1 MSCTRAAM
9 CWSVF
14 LSLYIKT
21 THFTGQRSGKLAPWR
36 DLQLPQWQSE
46 VATAVPAVHL
56 MPSTAA

>member
-1 MSCTRAAM
+1 M
-9 CWSVF
+9 CCSVF
-14 LSLYIKT
+14 HGLYIKA

-56 MPSTAA
+56 MPSTGSQQLK